1 MPLLFIKHIWGEGKI
16 QPVFAV
22 KNINAGYGDVVI
34 VHDVSIYVNEGEI
47 VAVVGP
53 NGSGKSTLLKSIL
66 GFARLFQ
73 GKVVYCGEDITGIA
87 SDRAV
92 SMGIGYVPQVNNVF
106 PNLTI
111 SENLDMGA
119 YHRKGRASI
128 KAGIREIFEMFP
140 ELEVRKN
147 ALAGNLSGGERQM
160 LAIARAM
167 MAQPKV
173 LLLDEPLASLSPKPV
188 SVILSKL
195 GKIKETGTAI
205 IIVEQ
210 NVRKALSVS
219 SRGYVLVEGTCA
231 MEGEASSLFAEESSK
246 QRFLG
251 LEAKGIDTDL
261 ASRHN

>member
-1 MPLLFIKHIWGEGKI
+1 
-16 QPVFAV
+16 V
-22 KNINAGYGDVVI
+22 KVD
-34 VHDVSIYVNEGEI
+34 EGEI
-47 VAVVGP
+47 VAIVGP

-73 GKVVYCGEDITGIA
+73 GKVLYCGKDITGVV
-87 SDRAV
+87 SDRAIK
-92 SMGIGYVPQVNNVF
+92 MGIGYVPQVNNIF

-119 YHRKGRASI
+119 YHRKGRASV
-128 KAGIREIFEMFP
+128 KAGMREIFEMFP

-147 ALAGNLSGGERQM
+147 ALAENLSGGERQM

-173 LLLDEPLASLSPKPV
+173 LLLDEPLASLSPRPV
-188 SVILSKL
+188 SIILSKL
-195 GKIKETGTAI
+195 EKIRETGTAI

-210 NVRKALSVS
+210 SVKKALSVS

-246 QRFLG
+246 QRYLG
-251 LEAKGIDTDL
+251 LEAKGY
-261 ASRHN
+261 

>member
-1 MPLLFIKHIWGEGKI
+1 MA
-16 QPVFAV
+16 PVFMV
-22 KNINAGYGDVVI
+22 ENINAGYGDVVI
-34 VHDVSIYVNEGEI
+34 VHDVSVKVDEGEI
-47 VAVVGP
+47 VAIVGP

-73 GKVVYCGEDITGIA
+73 GKVFYCEKDITGVA

-119 YHRKGRASI
+119 YHRKGKASV
-128 KAGIREIFEMFP
+128 KAGIREIFGMFH

-173 LLLDEPLASLSPKPV
+173 LLLDEPLASLSPRPV
-188 SVILSKL
+188 SIIISKL
-195 GKIKETGTAI
+195 RKIKETGTAI
-205 IIVEQ
+205 VMVEQ
-210 NVRKALSVS
+210 NVKKALSVS
-219 SRGYVLVEGTCA
+219 SRGYVLVEGACA
-231 MEGEASSLFAEESSK
+231 MQGDAASLFAEESSK
-246 QRFLG
+246 QRYLG
-251 LEAKGIDTDL
+251 LEAKGY
-261 ASRHN
+261 

>member
-1 MPLLFIKHIWGEGKI
+1 ME
-16 QPVFAV
+16 PVFTAEH
-22 KNINAGYGDVVI
+22 ISAGYGDVTI
-34 VHDVSIYVNEGEI
+34 VHDVSVTVDEGEI

-66 GFARLFQ
+66 GFAKLFEGSIFYQ
-73 GKVVYCGEDITGIA
+73 GEDITGVA
-87 SDRAV
+87 SDRVV
-92 SMGIGYVPQVNNVF
+92 SMGIGYVPQINNIF

-119 YHRKGRASI
+119 YHRKGRASV
-128 KAGIREIFEMFP
+128 KAGIKEIFGMFP

-173 LLLDEPLASLSPKPV
+173 LLLDEPLASLSPRPV
-188 SVILSKL
+188 SIILSKL
-195 GKIKETGTAI
+195 GRIKEAGTAI
-205 IIVEQ
+205 VIVEQ

-219 SRGYVLVEGTCA
+219 SRGYVLVEGACA
-231 MEGEASSLFAEESSK
+231 MQGDATSLFAEESSK
-246 QRFLG
+246 QRYLG
-251 LEAKGIDTDL
+251 LETEGY
-261 ASRHN
+261 

>member
-1 MPLLFIKHIWGEGKI
+1 MPPIFTAE
-16 QPVFAV
+16 
-22 KNINAGYGDVVI
+22 NISAGYGDVVI
-34 VHDVSIYVNEGEI
+34 VHGVSLSVDEGEI

-73 GKVVYCGEDITGIA
+73 GSILYQGKDITGIA
-87 SDRAV
+87 SDKV
-92 SMGIGYVPQVNNVF
+92 ISLGIGYVPQINNIF

-111 SENLDMGA
+111 KENLDMGA
-119 YHRKGRASI
+119 YQRKGKASI
-128 KAGIREIFEMFP
+128 KAGMTEMLDMFP
-140 ELEVRKN
+140 ELEARKN
-147 ALAGNLSGGERQM
+147 TLAGNLSGGERQM

-167 MAQPKV
+167 MAQPRV

-188 SVILSKL
+188 SAILSKL
-195 GKIKETGTAI
+195 ERIKEVGTAI

-219 SRGYVLVEGTCA
+219 RRGYVLVEGACA
-231 MEGEASSLFAEESSK
+231 MEGDAASLLAEDSSK

-251 LEAKGIDTDL
+251 LEGIDTSL
-261 ASRHN
+261 SPRHN